1 MKKTKFLLIVF
12 ALMLLV
18 CIAGSAMILTE
29 AKKQTID
36 DFKLNM
42 TEGSDPA
49 VLNNVDI
56 DVDYDIGE
64 DSEFHFWY
72 SNGRMEQQEF
82 CLKTARDYG
91 DLNEL
96 YPEGVYISDGKMLTP
111 MNGLYA
117 VVEKNTDGGLV
128 EGRLIEQIVPED
140 FQTDI
145 ESDNYLVKCEN
156 KIWSKDS
163 DMYIFYSG
171 LLYKIPKT
179 ELLELGTISLIDAI
193 NAEPAAFEPIY
204 MVPEEVDV
212 LVGFDNMDLL
222 TIVGV
227 GDVSTE
233 GYTLYTYIVEP
244 ATGETIHR
252 QVCEKKMTQ
261 DAAEANQSC
270 FQEYNEQYR
279 KTFDEDE
286 QYVNLMSYD
295 CITCEYSYCSAGY
308 SVVTIMQP
316 TGCQDMFVIEW
327 VYDWDKYAVT
337 ESRISQLEVPKLL
350 GENTYICGML
360 DTDYKTDTLYLCYAE
375 GVSGEFEYNE
385 SWAERVI
392 MNLNPMEMSEKFPQ
406 GREDN
411 NFNGIALIAIQSGG
425 VVYKGYFSSETYR
438 AMGKAVEN
446 ADNNGIPVYDEW
458 EYPEAVV
465 SRIRI
470 SVSPALQ

>member
-1 MKKTKFLLIVF
+1 
-12 ALMLLV
+12 
-18 CIAGSAMILTE
+18 
-29 AKKQTID
+29 
-36 DFKLNM
+36 
-42 TEGSDPA
+42 
-49 VLNNVDI
+49 
-56 DVDYDIGE
+56 
-64 DSEFHFWY
+64 
-72 SNGRMEQQEF
+72 MEN
-82 CLKTARDYG
+82 D
-91 DLNEL
+91 
-96 YPEGVYISDGKMLTP
+96 SDG
-111 MNGLYA
+111 GF
-117 VVEKNTDGGLV
+117 V
-128 EGRLIEQIVPED
+128 EGRLIEPIVPED

-145 ESDNYLVKCEN
+145 ESDNYLVKCES

-193 NAEPAAFEPIY
+193 NAKPVAFEPIY
-204 MVPEEVDV
+204 MVPDEVDV

-244 ATGETIHR
+244 TTGETIHR

-261 DAAEANQSC
+261 SVSEANQSC
-270 FQEYNEQYR
+270 FQEYNEQY
-279 KTFDEDE
+279 
-286 QYVNLMSYD
+286 VNLLSYD

-316 TGCQDMFVIEW
+316 TGWQDMFVIEW
-327 VYDWDKYAVT
+327 IYDWDKYAVT

-375 GVSGEFEYNE
+375 GVSGEFEYNGD
-385 SWAERVI
+385 WAERII
-392 MNLNPMEMSEKFPQ
+392 MNLNSLEISEKSPQ
-406 GREDN
+406 GYEYN
-411 NFNGIALIAIQSGG
+411 NFNGIALIAIQNSG

-438 AMGKAVEN
+438 AMGEAIGNAV
-446 ADNNGIPVYDEW
+446 NNGIPVYDEW
-458 EYPEAVV
+458 EYPDAVV
-465 SRIRI
+465 RRIRI
-470 SVSPALQ
+470 YVSPALK